1 MIDFSKHTVLIVD
14 DEIEI
19 LKSLNR
25 GLHSEPYEK
34 IFVSSGAEALEVFAR
49 KDAISVIITDMRMP
63 GMNGLDLLKSIDEFN
78 PKVVKIVLTGY
89 TQLPQILATINN
101 VDIFKFLTKPWDLE
115 AELKV
120 FIREAIEFYENST
133 TEANLLVSSEKKG
146 ELYNKMLSDS
156 YEKGDYVLRLYDE
169 LIKSI
174 NQHHMFSIQSLKSVE
189 SKDDIPRVIQQMN
202 DRIYYLNKIF
212 EMSRYTLKSF
222 NALELKESLEKS
234 MDKIGIE
241 LKKLV
246 MNEFDNEVIF
256 YDNFKMIMSILSDL
270 VEIMQFNGPGISNIL
285 MKFEHLDNKEVLH
298 FIVISPLNDKLKVAL
313 EEHDKFVAA
322 IIKILNGRFIVSE
335 IGNDIRLE
343 IFLAI
348 KRKSTESVI

>member
-25 GLHSEPYEK
+25 GLHSEPYK
-34 IFVSSGAEALEVFAR
+34 TIFASSGAQALESFALE
-49 KDAISVIITDMRMP
+49 KEISVIITDMRMP
-63 GMNGLDLLKSIDEFN
+63 GMNGLELLKTIDEFN

-120 FIREAIEFYENST
+120 YIREAIEHYEYTT

-169 LIKSI
+169 LIKSV
-174 NQHHMFSIQSLKSVE
+174 NQHHMFSIQSLKGVA
-189 SKDDIPRVIQQMN
+189 SKEDIPLVIQQMN

-212 EMSRYTLKSF
+212 EMSRYTLKTF
-222 NALELKESLEKS
+222 NASELYEAIEKSLEK
-234 MDKIGIE
+234 IE
-241 LKKLV
+241 IDLKT
-246 MNEFDNEVIF
+246 
-256 YDNFKMIMSILSDL
+256 SI
-270 VEIMQFNGPGISNIL
+270 
-285 MKFEHLDNKEVLH
+285 
-298 FIVISPLNDKLKVAL
+298 
-313 EEHDKFVAA
+313 
-322 IIKILNGRFIVSE
+322 
-335 IGNDIRLE
+335 
-343 IFLAI
+343 
-348 KRKSTESVI
+348 